1 LKKVPYGGRGRATHP
16 KFIAYMRKI
25 VKHANYKKMPWAIDN
40 EKKIRW
46 NAPSHRPPGGSWSNL
61 HDERLEWWK
70 TKATKLKIQMT
81 GNWISKVAKKIHPFG
96 SKPCQICGVERSL
109 NYEYPTVRILKK
121 INQIEGIGMP
131 FEYRDFLT
139 IGQIASEIDKQIGKD
154 GLVKLC
160 VILGISKEHSKSIQI
175 FLKYISDNYA
185 PNEPKGILSPG
196 AMSNA
201 PDRLDGF
208 HTFNICCRDTQDTG
222 RTKKNLKTY
231 GQDRRAF
238 EFWCEGDWS
247 AANRLMTK
255 QVIGKCN
262 ICGSEQQLTAD
273 HIGPISLGFCHRPKF
288 IALCKG
294 CNSGKNNR
302 MSKSDI
308 QNLIY
313 DEENG
318 KTVISRHAKKAW
330 DLLKHSA
337 KDDYVS
343 LQISK
348 IMRANQHHYLM
359 MLSKI
364 KDAKHIEFLKSLL
377 HPEYAKNRYKII
389 GFKGTDF
396 SYTKL
401 EVEKRQN
408 TYSESMEKR
417 MIRIS
422 LDALDE
428 YSSKENRN
436 PLLIVD
442 KELEILEKELF
453 ELLIKKRYDD
463 AKIKL
468 NEYMDLIGQK
478 LVKCGI
484 PRAYMK
490 NNKKK

>member
-1 LKKVPYGGRGRATHP
+1 
-16 KFIAYMRKI
+16 MRKI
-25 VKHANYKKMPWAIDN
+25 VKHPNYKEMPWAIDD

-46 NAPSHRPPGGSWSNL
+46 NAPSHRPPGGPWSNL

-70 TKATKLKIQMT
+70 TKAKELDIPMT
-81 GNWISKVAKKIHPFG
+81 GNWISKVAKRIHPFG
-96 SKPCQICGVERSL
+96 SKPCQICGIVRRL
-109 NYEYPTVRILKK
+109 NYEYPTIRTLNK
-121 INQIEGIGMP
+121 INQIDGIGIP

-139 IGQIASEIDKQIGKD
+139 IEQIAIEIDKQTGIE
-154 GLVKLC
+154 GLTKLC
-160 VILGISKEHSKSIQI
+160 AILGIPDKYSKSIQI
-175 FLKYISDNYA
+175 FLDYVYGNYV
-185 PNEPKGILSPG
+185 PSEPKGILSPG

-222 RTKKNLKTY
+222 RNKKNLQAY

-238 EFWCEGDWS
+238 EYWCEGDWS
-247 AANRLMTK
+247 AANRLMNEK
-255 QVIGKCN
+255 VIGKCN

-273 HIGPISLGFCHRPKF
+273 HAGPISLGFYHRPKF

-308 QNLIY
+308 QSLIC
-313 DEENG
+313 DEKQGETVVSWHA
-318 KTVISRHAKKAW
+318 KTVW
-330 DLLKHSA
+330 DLLKYSA
-337 KDDYVS
+337 KDDYIS

-364 KDAKHIEFLKSLL
+364 KDAGHVEFLKSLL

-401 EVEKRQN
+401 EVETRQD
-408 TYSESMEKR
+408 TYSASLEKR
-417 MIRIS
+417 MMRIS
-422 LDALDE
+422 LKALDE
-428 YSSKENRN
+428 YGSKSNRN
-436 PLLIVD
+436 PLLIED
-442 KELEILEKELF
+442 KELEESEKKLF
-453 ELLIKKRYDD
+453 ELLAKKRYKD

-468 NEYMDLIGQK
+468 NEYMNLVGQK
-478 LVKCGI
+478 LVKYGV
-484 PRAYMK
+484 PRAHMK
-490 NNKKK
+490 KNKKN